1 MELEIKDITDTAMS
15 ASYLVLHLAIDSEVP
30 AKNILTIKEN
40 QFSHCELFVNMYQ
53 HSSST

>member
-30 AKNILTIKEN
+30 AKNETHNKRESI
-40 QFSHCELFVNMYQ
+40 FSL
-53 HSSST
+53 